1 MAEWVTVGKADDIAE
16 GDATAFDVNG
26 EQIAVSRVEG
36 ELHAFSDICTHR
48 QCNLSLGGEIEGTT
62 IECECHGSVFDM
74 TTGAVV
80 EGPAEEPIATFGS
93 PTRAASSGSRPDPA
107 VADRSFVIVGA
118 SLAGATA
125 AATLRAEGFDGS
137 VVLVGAEPH
146 LPYERP
152 ALSKE
157 FLRGEQPIE
166 EQYVRPEAWYICAVA
181 SPPPAVTTWS

>member
-26 EQIAVSRVEG
+26 AQIAVSRVEG

-80 EGPAEEPIATFGS
+80 EGPAEEPIATY
-93 PTRAASSGSRPDPA
+93 A
-107 VADRSFVIVGA
+107 VSD
-118 SLAGATA
+118 
-125 AATLRAEGFDGS
+125 EGGD
-137 VVLVGAEPH
+137 L
-146 LPYERP
+146 
-152 ALSKE
+152 K
-157 FLRGEQPIE
+157 IE
-166 EQYVRPEAWYICAVA
+166 A
-181 SPPPAVTTWS
+181 

>member
-80 EGPAEEPIATFGS
+80 EGPAEEPIATFPVSDEG
-93 PTRAASSGSRPDPA
+93 GE
-107 VADRSFVIVGA
+107 
-118 SLAGATA
+118 
-125 AATLRAEGFDGS
+125 LR
-137 VVLVGAEPH
+137 
-146 LPYERP
+146 
-152 ALSKE
+152 
-157 FLRGEQPIE
+157 IE
-166 EQYVRPEAWYICAVA
+166 A
-181 SPPPAVTTWS
+181 